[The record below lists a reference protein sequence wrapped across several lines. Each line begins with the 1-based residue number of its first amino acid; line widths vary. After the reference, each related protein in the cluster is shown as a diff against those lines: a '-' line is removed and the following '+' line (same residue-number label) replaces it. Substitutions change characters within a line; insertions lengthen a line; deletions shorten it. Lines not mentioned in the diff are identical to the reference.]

1 MPEAASGAARGESG
15 GGTGSSAAVSGS
27 NRARADELK
36 PLKLKAGTFSQC
48 GHAPAS
54 AKHPSKNALCPTR
67 TTDLH
72 ATPMGGSATV
82 EIGGEKI
89 DQKVLPASGEQDWL
103 ADEDD

>member
-1 MPEAASGAARGESG
+1 MHGSSESIATPTSRQAWSLPEAASGAARGESG

-54 AKHPSKNALCPTR
+54 AKHPS
-67 TTDLH
+67 
-72 ATPMGGSATV
+72 
-82 EIGGEKI
+82 
-89 DQKVLPASGEQDWL
+89 
-103 ADEDD
+103 